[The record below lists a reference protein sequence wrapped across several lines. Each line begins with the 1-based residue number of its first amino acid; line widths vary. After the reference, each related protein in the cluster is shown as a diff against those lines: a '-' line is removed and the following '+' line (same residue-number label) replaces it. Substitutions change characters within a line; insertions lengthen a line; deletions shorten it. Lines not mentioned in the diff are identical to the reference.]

1 MINRRR
7 PIQSIVAGRKMFSNG
22 GVVPPPMGAPAP
34 PMGILN
40 SSPELAQAASFS
52 QPPPTLVDS
61 MVNEATAGYGQ
72 GLQDSTAMNAAPV
85 PMAQGGLASE
95 DMMESYRH
103 GGFHYNRQSMN
114 SLLRDRQR
122 QTVSDDD
129 LGAAWASGEGR
140 GVVRPVARNA
150 RALPVLGPAI
160 QAEGPAANAMIQQ
173 SNKFLNQV
181 GPSTGDY
188 TSLDNMQFLST
199 AELDPSL
206 DFDVQ
211 TFSATGDIKPM
222 NLNALINE
230 DKNDRGNRW
239 FDVPLLN
246 EPGRQSKEA
255 PAAALIRQAAGAA
268 SAATKILARS
278 LSSLW
283 NAQFDGET
291 ADKYNAE
298 GWGGKAFMVASMI
311 ESQPGFKEE
320 IEALTTELITKNPKI
335 RPTELKNAVAYALS
349 NKYEIGPHAGAIN
362 KAGIKA
368 EREGVIADLTSGES
382 LTAEEYEKMK
392 AAEAAE
398 LAESAALTEGET
410 FSDLFYAPGGID
422 EEERVKAETDEA
434 IDFLKYG
441 VTDETEMPR
450 DPTDAEAGELAR
462 IKEEERKAAAAAEA
476 RFREYGLADPTGMPR
491 DPTAAEAIEIE
502 DAEDAI
508 RQREAEGDIAALT
521 EGEEFATLTD
531 ELKAAENLALS
542 RFGSKTNMKPA
553 EAKRTLENYVDEF
566 KKVAPEYEGMS
577 DSEKWFAIAEA
588 GLRIMAGQS
597 PNAITNI
604 AKGLKGLGSE
614 LAKDAKEKRAYD
626 RQVGL
631 SAAKYGL
638 QAVAK
643 DRADLKAA
651 EKDNNKLYSEVFRV
665 RTGETV
671 NVNGKKYSGGQTVI
685 LTVGD
690 IRNQRV
696 DINKLVTEDSVL
708 EAVKAKQKNLEN
720 SLDLLKDTVVDPNKF
735 QQTSKQYIKDSMR
748 VRTNV
753 ATRGLLNNAL
763 VLLTPR
769 EGSRAVGVKATAKN
783 AILALAN
790 AFGQKKYAMSVFDGL
805 DTQKK
810 FSDFTNRAVTTQIEG
825 LINEGGKITDQEREL
840 AKEIGGSL
848 SKGAFSGVFEDE
860 EVLRNR
866 IKAFSAGLDRD
877 STVRLKSMALAE
889 QSWANS
895 YNTIAKG
902 RVSYGEM
909 LRRSRGPLRSPAAPK
924 ALKTLPGSINWKDI
938 INVDKK
944 GKVLGYKSNWKTQ

>member
-22 GVVPPPMGAPAP
+22 GVVPPPMGAPPMGAP

-61 MVNEATAGYGQ
+61 MANEATAGYGQ
-72 GLQDSTAMNAAPV
+72 GLQDSTAMNAAPM

-95 DMMESYRH
+95 DMMAKGFFNGGVQYGTNPNRPPRPLGSPRISYR
-103 GGFHYNRQSMN
+103 GQS
-114 SLLRDRQR
+114 
-122 QTVSDDD
+122 VSDDD

-150 RALPVLGPAI
+150 RVLPVFGPAI
-160 QAEGPAANAMIQQ
+160 QAEEPAANAMIRQ
-173 SNKFLNQV
+173 SNKFLNQA
-181 GPSTGDY
+181 GPNTGNY

-230 DKNDRGNRW
+230 DNNDRGNRW
-239 FDVPLLN
+239 FDVPLFN
-246 EPGRQSKEA
+246 EPGRQQGEA
-255 PAAALIRQAAGAA
+255 PAAALLRQVVGAA
-268 SAATKILARS
+268 NVATKTLMRS
-278 LSSLW
+278 LTSLW

-320 IEALTTELITKNPKI
+320 IEALTTELITNNPNI
-335 RPTELKNAVAYALS
+335 SPTELKNAVAFALS
-349 NKYEIGPHAGAIN
+349 NKYEIGPHAGAVN

-398 LAESAALTEGET
+398 VAESDALTEGEN
-410 FSDLFYAPGGID
+410 FSNLFYGPGGEGLAID
-422 EEERVKAETDEA
+422 EEDRVRAEADEA

-462 IKEEERKAAAAAEA
+462 IAAAAEA
-476 RFREYGLADPTGMPR
+476 RFREIGLADPTEMPR
-491 DPTAAEAIEIE
+491 DPTDAEATEL
-502 DAEDAI
+502 
-508 RQREAEGDIAALT
+508 AEGDIAALT

-542 RFGSKTNMKPA
+542 RFGSKANMKPA

-631 SAAKYGL
+631 SAAKYAL
-638 QAVAK
+638 TSTSK
-643 DRADLKAA
+643 DRERMEEF
-651 EKDNNKLYSEVFRV
+651 EKS
-665 RTGETV
+665 
-671 NVNGKKYSGGQTVI
+671 
-685 LTVGD
+685 
-690 IRNQRV
+690 
-696 DINKLVTEDSVL
+696 
-708 EAVKAKQKNLEN
+708 
-720 SLDLLKDTVVDPNKF
+720 
-735 QQTSKQYIKDSMR
+735 
-748 VRTNV
+748 
-753 ATRGLLNNAL
+753 
-763 VLLTPR
+763 
-769 EGSRAVGVKATAKN
+769 
-783 AILALAN
+783 
-790 AFGQKKYAMSVFDGL
+790 
-805 DTQKK
+805 
-810 FSDFTNRAVTTQIEG
+810 
-825 LINEGGKITDQEREL
+825 EREL
-840 AKEIGGSL
+840 AYIVNLKTRETKTVTKADLRAGNIPKGFTPTKDPTAAFIDSAKATASILKQEAALAGKGEITSKWTRLGENYTKASQSVLDSVQSKTLLGPAIQTLFAKNPDGSDKVPVTGIEGVMNSSWNRLRNAFGITNDDIVTKKGEARDAYLSRVKAVIAKKITAILGESNRTISTPDRTRADEIAGVFTNYFLDPATRDPDILRDKIRILWQTLDNDEKRGIATMNRIESEVGNLKVPGGS
-848 SKGAFSGVFEDE
+848 EYYRD
-860 EVLRNR
+860 VLRR
-866 IKAFSAGLDRD
+866 
-877 STVRLKSMALAE
+877 
-889 QSWANS
+889 
-895 YNTIAKG
+895 G
-902 RVSYGEM
+902 RRELLGTAVGI
-909 LRRSRGPLRSPAAPK
+909 GP
-924 ALKTLPGSINWKDI
+924 
-938 INVDKK
+938 K
-944 GKVLGYKSNWKTQ
+944 GKVRKLSDFGYDIKSGTWKK

>member
-7 PIQSIVAGRKMFSNG
+7 PIQSIVAGRKMFSNS
-22 GVVPPPMGAPAP
+22 GVVPPPMGAP

-72 GLQDSTAMNAAPV
+72 GLQDSTAVNAAPV

-95 DMMESYRH
+95 DMMAQGFFNGGVQYGTNPNRPPRPLGSPRISYR
-103 GGFHYNRQSMN
+103 GQS
-114 SLLRDRQR
+114 
-122 QTVSDDD
+122 VSDDD

-150 RALPVLGPAI
+150 RVLPVFGPAI
-160 QAEGPAANAMIQQ
+160 QAEEPAANAMIRQ
-173 SNKFLNQV
+173 SNKFLNQA
-181 GPSTGDY
+181 GPNTGNY
-188 TSLDNMQFLST
+188 TSLDAEEFLSPYK
-199 AELDPSL
+199 LDPSL

-230 DKNDRGNRW
+230 DKNDRGDRW

-462 IKEEERKAAAAAEA
+462 IKEEEEA
-476 RFREYGLADPTGMPR
+476 RFREYGVTDETEMPR
-491 DPTAAEAIEIE
+491 DPTDAEATEL
-502 DAEDAI
+502 
-508 RQREAEGDIAALT
+508 AEGDIAALT

-614 LAKDAKEKRAYD
+614 LSKDAKEKRAYD

-631 SAAKYGL
+631 SAAKYAL
-638 QAVAK
+638 TSTSK
-643 DRADLKAA
+643 DR
-651 EKDNNKLYSEVFRV
+651 EKM
-665 RTGETV
+665 
-671 NVNGKKYSGGQTVI
+671 
-685 LTVGD
+685 
-690 IRNQRV
+690 
-696 DINKLVTEDSVL
+696 
-708 EAVKAKQKNLEN
+708 EAFER
-720 SLDLLKDTVVDPNKF
+720 S
-735 QQTSKQYIKDSMR
+735 
-748 VRTNV
+748 
-753 ATRGLLNNAL
+753 
-763 VLLTPR
+763 
-769 EGSRAVGVKATAKN
+769 
-783 AILALAN
+783 
-790 AFGQKKYAMSVFDGL
+790 
-805 DTQKK
+805 
-810 FSDFTNRAVTTQIEG
+810 
-825 LINEGGKITDQEREL
+825 EREL
-840 AKEIGGSL
+840 AYIVNLKTRETKTVTKADLRAGNIPKGFTPTKDPTAAFIDSAKATASILKQEAALAGKGEITSKWTKLGENYTKASQSVLDSVQSKTLLGPAIQTLFAKNPDGSNKVPVTGIEGVMNSSWNRLRNAFGITNDDIVTKKGEARDAYLSRVKAVIAKKITAILGESNRTISTPDRTRADEIAGVFTGYFLDPATRDPDILRDKIRILWQTLDNDEKRGIATMNRIESEVGNLKVPGGS
-848 SKGAFSGVFEDE
+848 EYYRN
-860 EVLRNR
+860 VLRR
-866 IKAFSAGLDRD
+866 
-877 STVRLKSMALAE
+877 
-889 QSWANS
+889 
-895 YNTIAKG
+895 G
-902 RVSYGEM
+902 RRELLGTAVGI
-909 LRRSRGPLRSPAAPK
+909 GP
-924 ALKTLPGSINWKDI
+924 
-938 INVDKK
+938 K
-944 GKVLGYKSNWKTQ
+944 GKVRKLSDFGYDIKSGTWKK